1 LSQLPFHGRST
12 PVLVLTRRP
21 NQSIMIGDDIVVTVL
36 EVKGDQIRLGIDAP
50 RHVQVFREE
59 VLVALQEANRSAVLG
74 TGSAPAAP
82 APGRPGPGGGRAL
95 PATGT
100 DTARPSTTSGAT
112 PGPRPVP
119 QHPTLRS
126 AGPRSAA

>member
-1 LSQLPFHGRST
+1 
-12 PVLVLTRRP
+12 VLVLTRRP

-36 EVKGDQIRLGIDAP
+36 EVKGDQIRLGISAP

-59 VLVALQEANRSAVLG
+59 VLVALQEANRSAVLEPG
-74 TGSAPAAP
+74 AAP
-82 APGRPGPGGGRAL
+82 AVPASPGRPGPGGGRAL

-100 DTARPSTTSGAT
+100 APT
-112 PGPRPVP
+112 PTPLAAPRPRAVP
-119 QHPTLRS
+119 QPPAHRAGSQPAHRP

>member
-1 LSQLPFHGRST
+1 
-12 PVLVLTRRP
+12 VLVLTRRP

-82 APGRPGPGGGRAL
+82 APGRPGPGGGQAL

-100 DTARPSTTSGAT
+100 APSGPVPSLPSA
-112 PGPRPVP
+112 PRPRAVP
-119 QHPTLRS
+119 MPPSIRP
-126 AGPRSAA
+126 AGPRSSAA

>member
-1 LSQLPFHGRST
+1 M
-12 PVLVLTRRP
+12 LVLTRRP

-36 EVKGDQIRLGIDAP
+36 EVKGDQIRLGISAP

-59 VLVALQEANRSAVLG
+59 VLVALQEANRSAVLEPG
-74 TGSAPAAP
+74 AAP
-82 APGRPGPGGGRAL
+82 AVPASPGRPGPGGGRAL

-100 DTARPSTTSGAT
+100 APSAPT
-112 PGPRPVP
+112 PAGPAAAPRPRAVP
-119 QHPTLRS
+119 QPPASVRS

>member
-1 LSQLPFHGRST
+1 M
-12 PVLVLTRRP
+12 LVLTRRP

-36 EVKGDQIRLGIDAP
+36 EVKGDQIRLGISAP

-74 TGSAPAAP
+74 TGSAPAVP
-82 APGRPGPGGGRAL
+82 TPGRPGPGGGRAL

-100 DTARPSTTSGAT
+100 ANSTPAAPSAA
-112 PGPRPVP
+112 PRPRAVP
-119 QHPTLRS
+119 QPPASIRP
-126 AGPRSAA
+126 AAPRSAA